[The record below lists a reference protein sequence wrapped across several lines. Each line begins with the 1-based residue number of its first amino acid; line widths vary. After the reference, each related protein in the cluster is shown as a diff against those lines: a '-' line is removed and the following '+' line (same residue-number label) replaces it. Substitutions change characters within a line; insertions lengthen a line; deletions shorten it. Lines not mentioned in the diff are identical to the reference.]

1 MKGSWGD
8 VSGAM
13 VIDEFFAP
21 KKRMAD
27 FWAEKLMAK
36 IQLARVKRK
45 MPGWRVG
52 VEQVESSS

>member
-8 VSGAM
+8 ASGAM

-21 KKRMAD
+21 KKRGAD

-52 VEQVESSS
+52 LGPVESSS

>member
-1 MKGSWGD
+1 MKGSWRD

-21 KKRMAD
+21 KQRMAD

-45 MPGWRVG
+45 MPGRRVG
-52 VEQVESSS
+52 VGQVGSSS

>member
-1 MKGSWGD
+1 
-8 VSGAM
+8 M
-13 VIDEFFAP
+13 VINEFFAP
-21 KKRMAD
+21 KKRLAD

-36 IQLARVKRK
+36 IQLARVKKK

>member
-1 MKGSWGD
+1 M
-8 VSGAM
+8 SGAV
-13 VIDEFFAP
+13 VINELFAP

-45 MPGWRVG
+45 MPGCRVG